1 MRNKLKDIGNL
12 EDIFTIKIS
21 HNSIKLKYKDK
32 KEEFDY
38 SHIVEKYAT
47 NPYSY
52 YKAIEKKLSE
62 YGEDTNIELIKEGVL
77 NSKIDN
83 AVISAML
90 KFFEDNKIDKN
101 KAYNFI
107 MLCGI
112 KYGLKLKL
120 NINEKINLSYDSYE
134 NMEKDILYVLLYMKN
149 DLTFDYINYY
159 ASKMSL
165 STNIKNKIF
174 EFKKEIFLRKNKI
187 KRKLTYC
194 KFYIEDIIDDI
205 SRKISMKINRNK
217 GVDEPKRKKENIE
230 ERKRFLSRLRE
241 KKDETFETK
250 IPLTNFFGEQEE
262 KIFKEC
268 IKYIKENNYPFL
280 EDNKW
285 FYKEIS
291 NGNLKDKLERL
302 IGQNG
307 LIKNRNFI
315 RSMKIEDFKRIL
327 NESNVCKEMSEKD
340 KEIIYYMLQ
349 QKLLLDY
356 IERDI

>member
-1 MRNKLKDIGNL
+1 MRKKLKDIQKV

-21 HNSIKLKYKDK
+21 HNSIRLEYKDI
-32 KEEFDY
+32 KEKLDY
-38 SHIVEKYAT
+38 SHIVETYAT
-47 NPYSY
+47 NPYAY

-62 YGEDTNIELIKEGVL
+62 YGEDTNIEKIKEGIL

-83 AVISAML
+83 AVLSAML

-120 NINEKINLSYDSYE
+120 NINEKVNLSYDSYE

-159 ASKMSL
+159 SSKISI
-165 STNIKNKIF
+165 STNIKNKIYA
-174 EFKKEIFLRKNKI
+174 FKKEIYLRKNQLKWEL
-187 KRKLTYC
+187 RYC
-194 KFYIEDIIDDI
+194 RFYIEDIKEDI
-205 SRKISMKINRNK
+205 SRKIFMKIGRLQDLNDS
-217 GVDEPKRKKENIE
+217 GKKKDTIE
-230 ERKRFLSRLRE
+230 ARKRFLLGLRE
-241 KKDETFETK
+241 KNQEIFETK

-268 IKYIKENNYPFL
+268 IKYVKENNYPFL

-285 FYKEIS
+285 FHKEIS
-291 NGNLKDKLERL
+291 NGKLKDKLEIL
-302 IGQNG
+302 IGQKG

-315 RSMKIEDFKRIL
+315 RSMKIEDFNRIL
-327 NESNVCKEMSEKD
+327 NESNVCKEMSNKD

-349 QKLLLDY
+349 QKLLIDY
-356 IERDI
+356 IDREI